1 VRKPTLTLSAQVG
14 SPAITNG
21 AGTSPLMGIDWLN
34 AFFKACNGQC
44 KVDFVA
50 FHWYDSSKNIEY
62 FKKHVQDV
70 IDAAA
75 ANNVGKVWLTEYGT
89 TDGDNPDFI
98 AQSTAFLDSTPAVE
112 RYAYFMVDNI
122 LEQAGSLSAAG
133 KAYVA

>member
-1 VRKPTLTLSAQVG
+1 
-14 SPAITNG
+14 
-21 AGTSPLMGIDWLN
+21 MGIDWLN